1 MLNVVGK
8 GCGLEKLQ
16 TVIDAVAHGL
26 RDPDERRARRTH
38 SLGEPGGLL
47 PVRQRLLD
55 MIGHSPRR
63 SNLCTS
69 TLRSS
74 RGGGNWID
82 HGGTVIGNEANAAA
96 ASPEVIASPSGRKLE
111 SFALDEYCPG
121 HARVLR
127 RDGDDRLP

>member
-1 MLNVVGK
+1 MA
-8 GCGLEKLQ
+8 EF
-16 TVIDAVAHGL
+16 VA
-26 RDPDERRARRTH
+26 
-38 SLGEPGGLL
+38 LL

-69 TLRSS
+69 TL
-74 RGGGNWID
+74 GGHAVVGNWID

-96 ASPEVIASPSGRKLE
+96 ASSVVIASASGRKLE
-111 SFALDEYCPG
+111 RVTLGEHGPS

-127 RDGDDRLP
+127 RDGHDCLPVAPALGHG

>member
-1 MLNVVGK
+1 MA
-8 GCGLEKLQ
+8 EF
-16 TVIDAVAHGL
+16 VA
-26 RDPDERRARRTH
+26 
-38 SLGEPGGLL
+38 LL

-82 HGGTVIGNEANAAA
+82 HGGTVIGNEVNVGSAN
-96 ASPEVIASPSGRKLE
+96 SEVIAWAS
-111 SFALDEYCPG
+111 
-121 HARVLR
+121 R
-127 RDGDDRLP
+127 R